1 MISIRKNPNF
11 GNWFQVFAFGK
22 FIEEVN
28 RQSKAVRFAKNLA
41 KDSKL
46 THINIEGEAH
56 GLL

>member
-22 FIEEVN
+22 FIEEFN
-28 RQSKAVRFAKNLA
+28 KQSKAVRFAKNLA
-41 KDSKL
+41 KDTQL
-46 THINIEGEAH
+46 THINIEGKSH